1 MYVNIHFYKYS
12 VFRTYRICRQFPEH
26 IRHQFS
32 DYSLKSTT
40 YTFAAVSAYIIWG
53 FIAFPLKGL
62 STYPSTQ
69 ILFYRILIAFL
80 CLPILLIVFK
90 RQTIADT
97 IALYKASSQKSRS
110 VAIIA
115 AVAGSLLLTANWLFF
130 IYVVNQ
136 VDLQTASFAY
146 LICPILTAFLGY
158 AILKEQL
165 TQQQWLAV
173 AISIISCVILGFDSL
188 RNMAFSLLIALTY
201 ALYLISQR
209 YVKTYDKMVLLTL
222 QVSMAF
228 LLISCL
234 GQNFRGVTPTSTE
247 FYGIVFV
254 LSTVFTILPLFLNLY
269 ALKGLKSATVG
280 ILMYINPLVSFLV
293 AFISFNEQVSIIQW
307 LAYLLIFLSVL
318 LFVSKINIVYKLGNF
333 SGSKARS

>member
-1 MYVNIHFYKYS
+1 M
-12 VFRTYRICRQFPEH
+12 R
-26 IRHQFS
+26 
-32 DYSLKSTT
+32 STS
-40 YTFAAVSAYIIWG
+40 YTFAAIGAYIIWG

-69 ILFYRILIAFL
+69 ILFYRILMAFI
-80 CLPILLIVFK
+80 CLPVLLILFR
-90 RQTIADT
+90 RQAIADT
-97 IALYKASSQKSRS
+97 VALYKASDKKSRLVS
-110 VAIIA
+110 ILAAI
-115 AVAGSLLLTANWLFF
+115 AGSLLLTANWLFF

-136 VDLQTASFAY
+136 VSLQTASFAY

-158 AILKEQL
+158 ALLKESL
-165 TQQQWLAV
+165 SPQQWLAV
-173 AISIISCVILGFDSL
+173 AISFISCAILGYESL
-188 RNMAFSLLIALTY
+188 GNMAFSLLIALSY

-209 YVKTYDKMVLLTL
+209 YVKVYDKMVLLTL
-222 QVSMAF
+222 QVGMAF

-234 GQNFRGVTPTSTE
+234 GQGFRGVPPASAE

-254 LSTVFTILPLFLNLY
+254 LSTVFTILPLFLNLF

-293 AFISFNEQVSIIQW
+293 AFFAFNEQVSFIQW

-318 LFVSKINIVYKLGNF
+318 LFISKIKIGYKLGNI
-333 SGSKARS
+333 SG